1 MKEEAAVARR
11 ARAARLEAARA
22 GEEAKSLS
30 SIQIQNA
37 WRTRRCRLQCR
48 LQLVMLAASGS
59 APIELVDWYKQESS
73 EMDRCFIVA
82 ARVTDNTIIQTSRIV
97 KEWTGEEG
105 HFVLTSSG
113 SIYKLLSKDA
123 KHQSCIASKNAAGP

>member
-1 MKEEAAVARR
+1 
-11 ARAARLEAARA
+11 
-22 GEEAKSLS
+22 
-30 SIQIQNA
+30 
-37 WRTRRCRLQCR
+37 
-48 LQLVMLAASGS
+48 MLAASGS

-82 ARVTDNTIIQTSRIV
+82 ARVMDNTIIQTSRIV

-113 SIYKLLSKDA
+113 SMYKLIDN
-123 KHQSCIASKNAAGP
+123 QSCIASRKAEGP

>member
-1 MKEEAAVARR
+1 MTEEAAVARR

-22 GEEAKSLS
+22 REEAKFLS
-30 SIQIQNA
+30 SSQIQTA
-37 WRTRRCRLQCR
+37 WRTRRCRLKSTDS
-48 LQLVMLAASGS
+48 LNSMIASSGS
-59 APIELVDWYKQESS
+59 TPIELVDWYKQESS

-82 ARVTDNTIIQTSRIV
+82 ARVMDNTIIQTSRIV

-113 SIYKLLSKDA
+113 SMYKLIDN
-123 KHQSCIASKNAAGP
+123 QSCIASRKAEGP